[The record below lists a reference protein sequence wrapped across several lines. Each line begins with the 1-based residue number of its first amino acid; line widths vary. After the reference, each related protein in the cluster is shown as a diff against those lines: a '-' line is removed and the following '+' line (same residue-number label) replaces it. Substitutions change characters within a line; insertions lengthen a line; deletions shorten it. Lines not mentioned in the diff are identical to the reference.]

1 MIGKLV
7 AVLCGMLM
15 LAGGARAQGSPEA
28 ELVDVENHWVAALA
42 TVDLVMLDLI
52 LADRYVDTDEWGH
65 QGKKA
70 DVLAALKSGDLK
82 IASIKLSNMHV
93 YAYGDFAIVTGA
105 ATQTGTIK
113 GQPLKSRV
121 VFTDSFIQQNG
132 GWRAAASHRTA
143 VAGR

>member
-1 MIGKLV
+1 MIGRLM
-7 AVLCGMLM
+7 AVLGGMLM
-15 LAGGARAQGSPEA
+15 FAGGARAQDSAEA
-28 ELVDVENHWVAALA
+28 MLVDVENHWVAGLTTA
-42 TVDLVMLDLI
+42 DLVMLDLI

-70 DVLAALKSGDLK
+70 DVLAALKSGELK

-93 YAYGDFAIVTGA
+93 YAYGDFAVVTGA
-105 ATQTGTIK
+105 ATQTGTYK

-132 GWRAAASHRTA
+132 GWRAVASHRTA
-143 VAGR
+143 LLGK

>member
-1 MIGKLV
+1 MTGKLM
-7 AVLCGMLM
+7 AVLGGMLM
-15 LAGGARAQGSPEA
+15 LVCGARAQGSPEA
-28 ELVDVENHWVAALA
+28 ELVDVENHWVAGLA
-42 TVDLVMLDLI
+42 TADLVMLDMI

-82 IASIKLSNMHV
+82 IASIKLSAMHV
-93 YAYGDFAIVTGA
+93 YAYGDFAVVTGA
-105 ATQTGTIK
+105 ATQTGTYK

-132 GWRAAASHRTA
+132 GWHAVASHRTA
-143 VAGR
+143 VAGK